1 MGKSKLKSNVGIR
14 EKSERRVM
22 NYENEVLCAGGR
34 EGGSRERERGG
45 SVLLFSLICNILY
58 IREAKKFYSI

>member
-22 NYENEVLCAGGR
+22 NYENEVLCAGGG
-34 EGGSRERERGG
+34 EGGSRERERGECF
-45 SVLLFSLICNILY
+45 VIFFNL
-58 IREAKKFYSI
+58 

>member
-22 NYENEVLCAGGR
+22 NYENEVLCAGRR
-34 EGGSRERERGG
+34 EGGSRERGG
-45 SVLLFSLICNILY
+45 ECFVIFFNL
-58 IREAKKFYSI
+58 